1 MADFTKKSIV
11 ITGAGSGIGQATAI
25 HLASLGGQ
33 VLCAD
38 LSAESLEE
46 TTGKIREAGG
56 VAAGFTLDVRD
67 ASQTRE
73 MAETAAKE
81 HGGIDVLV
89 NCAGIFR
96 MAHTTEMPTDEWE
109 RVIAINLTGSF
120 FTAQAVLPHLL
131 ETGGNIVN
139 IASSAGLSGQ
149 AYNAAYCA
157 SKGGVIQMTR
167 ALAVEYS
174 QRGVR
179 VNCICPGGVATP
191 MTAAFSAPEGAD
203 PALLARL
210 QLAPLLGT
218 PEEIAVAI
226 AYLASEDARYISGA
240 TLAMDAGASA
250 A

>member
-1 MADFTKKSIV
+1 MADFAKKSIV

-33 VLCAD
+33 ILCAD
-38 LSAESLEE
+38 LSAEGLEE

-56 VAAGFTLDVRD
+56 VAAAFTLDVRD
-67 ASQTRE
+67 ASQAGA

-218 PEEIAVAI
+218 PDEIAVAI

>member
-33 VLCAD
+33 ILCAD

-56 VAAGFTLDVRD
+56 VAAAFTLDVRD
-67 ASQTRE
+67 ATQARA

-96 MAHTTEMPTDEWE
+96 MAHTTEMATDEWE

-120 FTAQAVLPHLL
+120 FTAQAALPH
-131 ETGGNIVN
+131 
-139 IASSAGLSGQ
+139 
-149 AYNAAYCA
+149 
-157 SKGGVIQMTR
+157 MTR

-226 AYLASEDARYISGA
+226 AYLASDDARYISGA

>member
-1 MADFTKKSIV
+1 MADFAKKSIV

-33 VLCAD
+33 ILCAD

-56 VAAGFTLDVRD
+56 VAAAFTLDVRD
-67 ASQTRE
+67 ASQAGA

-109 RVIAINLTGSF
+109 RVIAI
-120 FTAQAVLPHLL
+120 
-131 ETGGNIVN
+131 
-139 IASSAGLSGQ
+139 
-149 AYNAAYCA
+149 YCA

-218 PEEIAVAI
+218 PDEIAVAI